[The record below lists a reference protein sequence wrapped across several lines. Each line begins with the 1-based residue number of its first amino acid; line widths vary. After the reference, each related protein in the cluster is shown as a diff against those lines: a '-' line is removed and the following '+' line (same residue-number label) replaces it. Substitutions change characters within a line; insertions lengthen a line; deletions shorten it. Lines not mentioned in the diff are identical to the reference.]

1 MSLHLEMDC
10 LIHAA
15 VRIILKMYALKHYE
29 HIETV
34 KEKEKKVL
42 TQIKVSSSIGE
53 H

>member
-10 LIHAA
+10 LIQAA
-15 VRIILKMYALKHYE
+15 VRIILKMYALKHYG

-34 KEKEKKVL
+34 KGKEKKVL
-42 TQIKVSSSIGE
+42 TKSKVSRSIGE